1 LLCGYYIP
9 GMFVSVI
16 YGTLNPSTGDIFY
29 ANGGYQPPYVGNK
42 SGNPSRLL
50 EGGGGTVLGILDD
63 MEYTEDTAMLAQ
75 GEFLY
80 LYTDG
85 VTEAF
90 NLDREQF
97 SEERVEENL
106 SRHGGQDAKALIEAV
121 VHDVE
126 AFSAPAEQHDDMTSL
141 VVRRV

>member
-1 LLCGYYIP
+1 
-9 GMFVSVI
+9 M
-16 YGTLNPSTGDIFY
+16 
-29 ANGGYQPPYVGNK
+29 
-42 SGNPSRLL
+42 
-50 EGGGGTVLGILDD
+50 VLGILDD

-85 VTEAF
+85 VTKAF
-90 NLDREQF
+90 NLGHEQF

-126 AFSAPAEQHDDMTSL
+126 AFSAPAEQDDDMTSL